1 VTSESNELLT
11 LPSNR
16 LLFISSGI
24 ISIIIGI
31 VLLAWP
37 EATVT
42 VLAIL
47 LGIDLIL
54 LGVAILIGSFA
65 AATSTG
71 GTILG
76 SLLGVLAILAGVA
89 VFGRPL
95 QTAAALVVIVGMFW
109 VVGGI
114 IEVVTGLFGG
124 VVGSRLLAVLSG
136 AVSIVFGLVLL
147 SWPGPT
153 LAVLI
158 WLIGIWSLLSGI
170 IWFFRGLRTP
180 RVA

>member
-1 VTSESNELLT
+1 VTSESNELIT

-136 AVSIVFGLVLL
+136 AVSIVFGLILL

-180 RVA
+180 EMA